1 MDRCWASLLGDCD
14 GPLSDEHIV
23 SAGLLPGPK
32 VNVSGFDWCKGMV
45 REIPRD
51 RLVRRI
57 LCRGH
62 NGRLSPYD
70 SAAIGSARLIDEW
83 QRLEEARTAMKPR
96 RWTISHFEIN
106 GIDLERW
113 LLKTTINSTFDKDVL
128 LGPSA
133 TEPGKPPEE
142 LIRIAFGKGLFSD
155 KRGLYVL
162 AAQGYTANV
171 SDRISLVP
179 WGSGEVVNG
188 MAINFRG
195 FTLFLC
201 LVPSGLSL
209 NDAIDTPLQAMDPEQ
224 KVDRMKLN
232 PMYHP
237 KAFVSKQGDF
247 VSSKLIFNWK
257 P

>member
-1 MDRCWASLLGDCD
+1 VDRCWASILGDCE

-23 SAGLLPGPK
+23 SAGLLPGPM
-32 VNVSGFDWCKGMV
+32 VSVSGFDWCKGVV

-57 LCRGH
+57 LCTSH
-62 NGRLSPYD
+62 NGRLGPYD
-70 SAAIGSARLIDEW
+70 NEAVRSARAIDEW
-83 QRLEEARTAMKPR
+83 QRLEQARTAMKPR
-96 RWTISHFEIN
+96 RWTISHFEVN
-106 GIDLERW
+106 GTDLERW
-113 LLKTTINSTFDKDVL
+113 LLKTTINSTFGKDVL

-142 LIRIAFGKGLFSD
+142 LIRIAFGKESFSD

-179 WGSGEVVNG
+179 FGQGEVVNG

-195 FTLFLC
+195 FILMLC
-201 LVPSGLSL
+201 LVPNGLNLSQ
-209 NDAIDTPLQAMDPEQ
+209 AIDTPLRAMDPDQ
-224 KVDRMKLN
+224 KVDRMGLN

-237 KAFVSKQGDF
+237 TAFVSKQGDF
-247 VSSKLIFNWK
+247 VSSKLIFKW
-257 P
+257 